1 MMDKVYTQ
9 KFTIRNFD
17 VDFKGKLK
25 LEMLLNFLQE
35 SAAEHAFKSGLSG
48 EELLKKNLA
57 WILSR
62 YHIEINHYP
71 QKGETIEV
79 KTWPCLVKGIFTL
92 REYEIYTS
100 ESIAAKA
107 TSSWMAVDL
116 KKKKPVKIN
125 QHLPSFPMYERRALN
140 DKFKRL
146 PDFTQSDLE
155 LRFPVLKADLDFN
168 RHVNNVVYIKCAAE
182 TVPEKVIMN
191 SRLTSI
197 EVNYRNETFYGD
209 WITSRTQKIRGGE
222 NPQYI
227 HQLIRESDDQEI
239 ARLRTEWTDL

>member
-1 MMDKVYTQ
+1 MTDKVYSQ
-9 KFTIRNFD
+9 KFTVRNFD

-35 SAAEHAFKSGLSG
+35 SAAEHAFQLGLSG

-62 YHIEINHYP
+62 YHIEINYYP

-79 KTWPCLVKGIFTL
+79 KTWPCLVKEIFTL
-92 REYEIYTS
+92 REYEIHTLK
-100 ESIAAKA
+100 SIAAKA

-116 KKKKPVKIN
+116 KKKKPVKIKER
-125 QHLPSFPMYERRALN
+125 LPSFPMYEKRAIN
-140 DKFKRL
+140 DEFKRL
-146 PDFTQSDLE
+146 PDFNKSNME

-168 RHVNNVVYIKCAAE
+168 RHVNNVVYIKCAVE
-182 TVPEKVIMN
+182 TIPEKVIMN

-209 WITSRTQKIRGGE
+209 WIISRTQNIREGE

-227 HQLIRESDDQEI
+227 HQLLRESDGQEI
-239 ARLRTEWTDL
+239 ARLKTEWTDL

>member
-9 KFTIRNFD
+9 KFTVRNFD

-35 SAAEHAFKSGLSG
+35 SAAEHAFALGLSG
-48 EELLKKNLA
+48 EELLKNNLA

-62 YHIEINHYP
+62 YHIEIDYYP
-71 QKGETIEV
+71 RKGETVEV

-92 REYEIYTS
+92 REYEIHIS
-100 ESIAAKA
+100 KSVAAKA

-116 KKKKPVKIN
+116 KKKKPVKIRE
-125 QHLPSFPMYERRALN
+125 HLPSFPMYEKRAI
-140 DKFKRL
+140 DDEFKRL
-146 PDFTQSDLE
+146 PDFNKSDLE

-168 RHVNNVVYIKCAAE
+168 RHVNNVVYIKCAVE
-182 TVPEKVIMN
+182 TVPEKIIMN
-191 SRLTSI
+191 STLTRI

-209 WITSRTQKIRGGE
+209 WITSRTQKIREGE
-222 NPQYI
+222 SLQYI
-227 HQLIRESDDQEI
+227 HQLIRESDGQEI
-239 ARLRTEWTDL
+239 ARLRTEWTEL

>member
-1 MMDKVYTQ
+1 MTDKVYSQ
-9 KFTIRNFD
+9 KFTVRNFD

-35 SAAEHAFKSGLSG
+35 SAAEHAFQLGLSG

-62 YHIEINHYP
+62 YHIEINYYP

-79 KTWPCLVKGIFTL
+79 KTWPCLVKEIFTL
-92 REYEIYTS
+92 REYEIHTLK
-100 ESIAAKA
+100 SIAAKA

-116 KKKKPVKIN
+116 KKKKPVKIKER
-125 QHLPSFPMYERRALN
+125 LPSFPMYEKRAIN
-140 DKFKRL
+140 DEFKRL
-146 PDFTQSDLE
+146 PDFNKSDME

-168 RHVNNVVYIKCAAE
+168 RHVNNVVYIKCAVE

-191 SRLTSI
+191 SRLTRI
-197 EVNYRNETFYGD
+197 EANYRNETFYGD
-209 WITSRTQKIRGGE
+209 WIISRTQNIREGE

-227 HQLIRESDDQEI
+227 HQLLRESDGQEI
-239 ARLRTEWTDL
+239 ARLKTEWTDL

>member
-1 MMDKVYTQ
+1 MTDKIYTQ
-9 KFTIRNFD
+9 KFTVRNFD

-35 SAAEHAFKSGLSG
+35 SAAEHAFALGLSG

-62 YHIEINHYP
+62 YHIEIDHYP

-79 KTWPCLVKGIFTL
+79 KTWPCLIKGIFTL
-92 REYEIYTS
+92 REYEIHTS
-100 ESIAAKA
+100 KSITARA

-116 KKKKPVKIN
+116 KNKKPVKIKER
-125 QHLPSFPMYERRALN
+125 LPSFPMYEKRAI
-140 DKFKRL
+140 DDEFKRL
-146 PDFTQSDLE
+146 PNFTQSDLE
-155 LRFPVLKADLDFN
+155 SRFPVLKADLDFN
-168 RHVNNVVYIKCAAE
+168 RHLNNAVYIKCAVE

-191 SRLTSI
+191 SKLARI

-209 WITSRTQKIRGGE
+209 WITSRVQKIREGE
-222 NPQYI
+222 CPQYI
-227 HQLIRESDDQEI
+227 HQLVRESDGQEI
-239 ARLRTEWTDL
+239 ARLRTEWTD